1 MAGLIEPGEARRAR
15 EQRSRNIR
23 LLVQY
28 DGTELHG
35 FQRQKGQISVQEAL
49 ERAVHAVTGEPPLLA
64 AAGRTDAGVH
74 ALGQVVNFYTS
85 SSLPTGRFPWALN
98 AHLPEAIAVQA
109 AYEAPRDFHARFSA
123 HSKLYRYSIQNS
135 RFPAPL
141 VNRYAYLWREPLDA
155 AAMDRAAAC
164 LVGHHDFAAFRATG
178 SAARTSERQVIA
190 CRVTASALE
199 GTEGGRLVQ
208 VWVAADGFLYNM
220 VRIIAGTLLEVGAGR
235 RDPDD
240 LPQVLAS
247 KDRGRAGRT
256 LPPHGL
262 CLMRVDYGESGGG
275 GQENPLNPPEQTAM
289 DLT

>member
-1 MAGLIEPGEARRAR
+1 MGTER

-35 FQRQKGQISVQEAL
+35 FQRQKGKLSVQEAL
-49 ERAVHAVTGEPPLLA
+49 ERAIQAVTGEPPLLA

-85 SSLPTGRFPWALN
+85 SSLPVDRFPWALN

-109 AYEAPRDFHARFSA
+109 AIEAPRDFHARFQA

-141 VNRYAYLWREPLDA
+141 VNRYAYLWREPLDV
-155 AAMDRAAAC
+155 AAMDRAAGH
-164 LVGHHDFAAFRATG
+164 LVGRQDFAAFRATG
-178 SAARTSERQVIA
+178 SSAKTSVRQVSL
-190 CRVTASALE
+190 CRVTAEPLA
-199 GTEGGRLVQ
+199 GTVGGRLVQ
-208 VWVAADGFLYNM
+208 VWVEADGFLYNM

-247 KDRGRAGRT
+247 LDRGEAGKT

-262 CLMRVDYGESGGG
+262 CLISVNYG
-275 GQENPLNPPEQTAM
+275 PEDEWGKAAAELQTPT